1 MDAMELLLGRNS
13 VPARKLS
20 DPAPD
25 GEELLEILETG
36 MRAPDHAGLKP
47 WRFLL
52 IRGEARHKL
61 GEVMAQSMARRDKN
75 TSKERLESQRQKPL
89 RSPLIITIYAE
100 ITKDH
105 PKAPEVEQ
113 IITVGAAAQNII
125 NAAYV
130 KGYGG
135 IMLTGPAAYDPHVK
149 AALGLKEK
157 DQIICFLYLGTPTD
171 EPRKKIRPSA
181 ADYVSE
187 WTSDVT
193 EVTFND
199 P

>member
-47 WRFLL
+47 WRFLI
-52 IRGEARHKL
+52 IRGEARQRL
-61 GEVMAQSMARRDKN
+61 GEVMAQSMALRDKN
-75 TSKERLESQRQKPL
+75 ASKERLESQRQKPL

-105 PKAPEVEQ
+105 PNKPE
-113 IITVGAAAQNII
+113 
-125 NAAYV
+125 
-130 KGYGG
+130 K
-135 IMLTGPAAYDPHVK
+135 
-149 AALGLKEK
+149 
-157 DQIICFLYLGTPTD
+157 F
-171 EPRKKIRPSA
+171 
-181 ADYVSE
+181 
-187 WTSDVT
+187 
-193 EVTFND
+193 
-199 P
+199 